1 MRRFTLLQ
9 NSALALAT
17 LITGVMAG
25 FFYTYTFNVNLAL
38 LEVDGP
44 TYATVQSLLNENVRH
59 VAFFVF
65 FFGGGVVPVIAVAVN
80 VAHYKHVSFWLIV
93 GAAMLYIFGIIAF
106 TASVNLPLNAYTE
119 SWDPNALPSDW
130 AQTRTDWNQANN
142 LRVGASG
149 LAFLLYVAAFVIRAT
164 TGRDPITPTGR
175 DAG

>member
-9 NSALALAT
+9 NSTLALAT

-25 FFYTYTFNVNLAL
+25 FFYTYTFKVNLAL

-44 TYATVQSLLNENVRH
+44 TYAMVQSLLNENVRH

-80 VAHYKHVSFWLIV
+80 AAHYEHISFWLIV
-93 GAAMLYIFGIIAF
+93 GAAALYIFDIIAF

-119 SWDPNALPSDW
+119 AWDPNALPSDW
-130 AQTRTDWNQANN
+130 AQTRTDWNQANS

-149 LAFLLYVAAFVIRAT
+149 LAFLLYVSAFVVRAT
-164 TGRDPITPTGR
+164 TGKETITPTVSQEG
-175 DAG
+175 